1 MSNPFTKSPTL
12 ASAKPPGVEELEGR
26 AHTLLAQIER
36 HPDRALFDELARV
49 DPRARSRYQFLQA
62 RQSQLRLEASLAC
75 AGPPEVLR
83 QQVPRISRRLE
94 AIVKAERRALQEAY
108 LQDFGGEG

>member
-1 MSNPFTKSPTL
+1 
-12 ASAKPPGVEELEGR
+12 LE
-26 AHTLLAQIER
+26 
-36 HPDRALFDELARV
+36 
-49 DPRARSRYQFLQA
+49 A

-75 AGPPEVLR
+75 AGPRESLGVV
-83 QQVPRISRRLE
+83 VPRLARKLE